1 MSDSKSDLYSIAQ
14 ERFETE
20 ICNNMELI
28 EDRNKDILKLI
39 ERIITQNQNQEI
51 KEITEL
57 NDFKGKKKI

>member
-1 MSDSKSDLYSIAQ
+1 MSDSKSDLYLIAQ